1 MKFSQMEKTEGFQ
14 RTKKSFWDR
23 CVRTLYD
30 EEHITANKDK
40 FIFGLHPK
48 ITPCPKLP
56 KGGSFG
62 GRFVHPEAVGVLMY
76 ASAREGQKK
85 RQNKIRRIFT
95 LKKYN
100 NREEKADIKSI

>member
-14 RTKKSFWDR
+14 HKKNRFWEI
-23 CVRTLYD
+23 CVCTLYD
-30 EEHITANKDK
+30 GEHIAENKDN

-48 ITPCPKLP
+48 DTPCRKLP

-95 LKKYN
+95 LKNYN
-100 NREEKADIKSI
+100 NREEKADIKTM